1 MKENKKG
8 SKEHINIF
16 ILIDATEKDVMHF
29 LLALRHNNYY
39 TGKMYKPCAT
49 IETTLNSILNYNLL
63 HKALFDFLTSNKFKR
78 LGRFSFKLKRF

>member
-1 MKENKKG
+1 MYIFLFKLHAYKRRVKENKKG

-39 TGKMYKPCAT
+39 TGKMYKPCA
-49 IETTLNSILNYNLL
+49 ETTY
-63 HKALFDFLTSNKFKR
+63 
-78 LGRFSFKLKRF
+78 FKL